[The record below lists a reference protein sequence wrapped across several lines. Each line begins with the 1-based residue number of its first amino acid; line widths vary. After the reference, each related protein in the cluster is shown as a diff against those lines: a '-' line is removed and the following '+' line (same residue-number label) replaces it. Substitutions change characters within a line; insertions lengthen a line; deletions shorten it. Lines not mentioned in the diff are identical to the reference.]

1 MLRWCYARV
10 GAIHTNEAAAGE
22 ESASSTTNVSSYL
35 YSYSSLSDDDDGS
48 SSNSS
53 KQWKGKK
60 MEIGLRQRAAIAHYH
75 HTKIQG

>member
-35 YSYSSLSDDDDGS
+35 YTRIVVCPTMMMVAAVTVANNG
-48 SSNSS
+48 
-53 KQWKGKK
+53 KGKRWK
-60 MEIGLRQRAAIAHYH
+60 SGCADELQ
-75 HTKIQG
+75 

>member
-35 YSYSSLSDDDDGS
+35 YSYSLSDDD
-48 SSNSS
+48 
-53 KQWKGKK
+53 
-60 MEIGLRQRAAIAHYH
+60 E
-75 HTKIQG
+75 